1 MRYYL
6 VIGFVILE
14 IILNKTYNVVNNN
27 VWFNVMS
34 FNRKLIR
41 NGNGWALCLNST
53 ILEFLGVDP
62 TVNMVE
68 YTIEN
73 DRLVITKSEKLVEQR
88 DKKAK

>member
-1 MRYYL
+1 
-6 VIGFVILE
+6 
-14 IILNKTYNVVNNN
+14 
-27 VWFNVMS
+27 MS
-34 FNRKLIR
+34 FDRKLMR

-73 DRLVITKSEKLVEQR
+73 NRLVITKSEKLVEHR
-88 DKKAK
+88 DKKSK